1 MTFSVLLLG
10 LGQIG
15 MSYDFES
22 DPDTLVLTHARA
34 FHEHPEFALAGGV
47 DIDSG
52 KRERFSA
59 RYCAPSFSDIDSA
72 LKALQ
77 PDIVVIATP
86 TASHREIV
94 ENVLSRHRPSA
105 ILCEKPLAY
114 ELEDAEAIVAACS
127 AKGCALYVNYMRNS
141 EPGALE
147 VKQRL
152 LDGRIK
158 TPVKGVV
165 WYSKGFLHNGS
176 HLFNLLEFWLGAFK
190 KAKVLDAGRLLDD
203 QDSEPDVQVEFERG
217 KIVFLACWE
226 EAFSHCTI
234 ELLSPSGRLRYE
246 NGGGVIAWQ
255 PTHAAPRISGYK
267 VLQAEPEIIANGM
280 DRYQYHV
287 ADQLANAIAGRKH
300 ALCTGREALATIEAM
315 HKIVHQRS

>member
-86 TASHREIV
+86 TASHRETV
-94 ENVLSRHRPSA
+94 EKVLSWHRPLA

-114 ELEDAEAIVAACS
+114 ELEDAEAIVAACA

-165 WYSKGFLHNGS
+165 WYSKGVLNNGS
-176 HLFNLLEFWLGAFK
+176 HFVNLLQNWLGEVH
-190 KAKVLDAGRLLDD
+190 KVRVDNAGRSWNGVDP
-203 QDSEPDVQVEFERG
+203 EPDFHLSFSRG
-217 KIVFLACWE
+217 DVSFLAARE
-226 EAFSHCTI
+226 ENFSHYTV
-234 ELLSPSGRLRYE
+234 ELVAANGRLRYE
-246 NGGGVIAWQ
+246 RAGALIIWQQTIRDPIFTDYTILDSSEHVINTKYERSLW
-255 PTHAAPRISGYK
+255 H
-267 VLQAEPEIIANGM
+267 M
-280 DRYQYHV
+280 
-287 ADQLANAIAGRKH
+287 ADQLAAGLKRKPAEICSGEDALLTLKTLKAITKN
-300 ALCTGREALATIEAM
+300 L
-315 HKIVHQRS
+315 